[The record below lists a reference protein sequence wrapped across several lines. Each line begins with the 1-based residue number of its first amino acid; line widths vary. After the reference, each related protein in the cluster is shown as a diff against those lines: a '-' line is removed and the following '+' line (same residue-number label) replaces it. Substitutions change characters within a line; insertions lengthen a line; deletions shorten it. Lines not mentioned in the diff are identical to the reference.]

1 MRKTDE
7 LLQPRVGALEI
18 SKCFI
23 SVLCY
28 TTALIGKLGKAE
40 PYFTFCLAST

>member
-23 SVLCY
+23 S
-28 TTALIGKLGKAE
+28 
-40 PYFTFCLAST
+40 FHFCFMLYHSAYWEIR